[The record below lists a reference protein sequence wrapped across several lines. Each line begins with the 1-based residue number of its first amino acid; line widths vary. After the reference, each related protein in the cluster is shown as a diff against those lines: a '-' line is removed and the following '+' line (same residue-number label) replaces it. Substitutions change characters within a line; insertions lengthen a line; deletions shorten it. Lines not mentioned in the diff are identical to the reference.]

1 MCVRVSTETDL
12 IPNSLLSFSSLSGN
26 VFWAHFTE
34 PRVKKWQRRMAETLK
49 KSLRWLHHGNQHER
63 NLRDSKPIIAV
74 PSWSSSSGISKK
86 NTTRD
91 VGVGTKN
98 RHSTWWS
105 KVNGRKFREQHS
117 GTQRCL
123 WIKEYEQQSLELG
136 TLKLFC
142 CFVPFGLDR

>member
-1 MCVRVSTETDL
+1 MKFEHMHTAKTTNTYTVTMCVRVSTETDL

-63 NLRDSKPIIAV
+63 NLRVSKPIIAV

-91 VGVGTKN
+91 VGVGTKK

-105 KVNGRKFREQHS
+105 KVNGRKFLRTAFWHS
-117 GTQRCL
+117 
-123 WIKEYEQQSLELG
+123 K
-136 TLKLFC
+136 
-142 CFVPFGLDR
+142 VPL